1 MRAQLTHSLTYRYGA
16 PVTLGEHRLCLRPR
30 GQGNQSLIQ
39 HQLQISPHPSHSHEL
54 LAASGDSVQRVRFLG
69 STDAL
74 QIEAISV
81 CLLYTSPSPRDL
93 H

>member
-39 HQLQISPHPSHSHEL
+39 HQLQISPDPSHSHEL
-54 LAASGDSVQRVRFLG
+54 LAASG
-69 STDAL
+69 
-74 QIEAISV
+74 
-81 CLLYTSPSPRDL
+81 CLLYTSDAADEV
-93 H
+93 

>member
-39 HQLQISPHPSHSHEL
+39 HQLQISP
-54 LAASGDSVQRVRFLG
+54 D
-69 STDAL
+69 
-74 QIEAISV
+74 
-81 CLLYTSPSPRDL
+81 PSPVSYTHL
-93 H
+93 TLPTMS